1 MSYTIQEIAEALGA
15 KALGATDL
23 KIDSVAEPA
32 EATASQ
38 LALAMKPEFAA
49 QIAAG
54 QARAAMLWEGADWE
68 SLGLEAAILAPRPRF
83 ALAGLSAMMDPGQGW
98 ATGIH
103 PSAVVDPGPPQR
115 TTSRLICFT

>member
-15 KALGATDL
+15 KALGAIDL

-68 SLGLEAAILAPRPRF
+68 SLGLEAAIFSRMATSPHPSSATTSSTSSLNTVSTPFPVSCPPGSRSLPC
-83 ALAGLSAMMDPGQGW
+83 LLSA
-98 ATGIH
+98 A
-103 PSAVVDPGPPQR
+103 
-115 TTSRLICFT
+115 